1 MSAYENSLAESLV
14 QLARISTVHKHEPF
28 IKFLQHK
35 FQMQHLTAS
44 GFRLATSEGSK
55 LEVKALLSELGGP

>member
-1 MSAYENSLAESLV
+1 
-14 QLARISTVHKHEPF
+14 
-28 IKFLQHK
+28 
-35 FQMQHLTAS
+35 MQHLTAS